1 MAVRLVILTTGFL
14 AAGAAAAEPMNA
26 EAARRFV
33 VGEYF
38 AYTCFDGTRGAGRIN
53 GDGSVAGT
61 IQIRGSGPVRYAML
75 PPGTLRVKG
84 EAVCASLRG
93 MPFEPCFNL
102 NKTDAQS
109 FRGSVSGLGF
119 AYCDF
124 TRRFTRPGVVRTSTL
139 RAHSSEPAPN
149 TATPAAPPPSAPSS
163 E

>member
-1 MAVRLVILTTGFL
+1 MLVRPVIVVASLL

-26 EAARRFV
+26 EVARHFV
-33 VGEYF
+33 VGKYF

-61 IQIRGSGPVRYAML
+61 IQMRGTGPVRYAML

-124 TRRFTRPGVVRTSTL
+124 TRRHNRPGVVRTTSHTPQSPRPL
-139 RAHSSEPAPN
+139 PI
-149 TATPAAPPPSAPSS
+149 TAAAAPMA